1 MMLLF
6 DAIASNDYNAG
17 LLEGETLGR
26 FMRIGIVVNPD
37 AGLGGRL
44 GFKGSDGRAAEA
56 RSAGAVDRAG
66 PRMHQTLEALKTL
79 LSSSL
84 NRSNLELECLGW
96 KGRMGDTWIPT
107 PSEKMFFT
115 HIGETPAETSVTETS
130 QLVTALIEAG
140 AEAILYAGGD
150 GTTRDIANTLA
161 SISKEA
167 QEIPLIGVPGGVKMH
182 SGCFATTPKAA
193 AEVTLAFL
201 LGDLRCAITEV
212 MDLDEEIYQ
221 EGVWKVRMYGEAW
234 TPSSPRFMQGAKEQ
248 VERTSESD
256 TIEGLA
262 RHVESLLSS
271 DENLMIIWGSGG
283 TIQRMGEFCGEE
295 LTLLGIDILGPV
307 KNGKRKLFRDLN
319 EQQLLE
325 IIAQHVDGNGE
336 PRPRL
341 LLLSPMGGQ
350 GFLIGR
356 GNLQLSPE
364 VLVMIGIDN
373 LLGVATPAKLIGLS
387 AVRIDTGDTEL
398 DQVFQTKRFIKILQG
413 FRTTRLIRIEEA

>member
-1 MMLLF
+1 
-6 DAIASNDYNAG
+6 
-17 LLEGETLGR
+17 
-26 FMRIGIVVNPD
+26 MRIGIVVNPD

-56 RSAGAVDRAG
+56 RAAGAEDRAG
-66 PRMHQTLEALKTL
+66 PRMKLALEALQSL

-84 NRSNLELECLGW
+84 NRSDVDLECLGW
-96 KGRMGDTWIPT
+96 GGRMGGTWMTEPT
-107 PSEKMFFT
+107 EKMTFT
-115 HIGETPAETSVTETS
+115 SIGLTPTETSVEETS
-130 QLVTALIEAG
+130 QLVRDLVDG
-140 AEAILYAGGD
+140 GVEAILYAGGD
-150 GTTRDIANTLA
+150 GTTRDIANTLE
-161 SISKEA
+161 SIGKEA

-221 EGVWKVRMYGEAW
+221 EGIWKVRMYGEAW

-262 RHVESLLSS
+262 QHVESLLSS
-271 DENLMIIWGSGG
+271 QDDLMVIWGSGG
-283 TIQRMGEFCGEE
+283 TLRRMGEFCGEE
-295 LTLLGIDILGPV
+295 LTLLGIDILGPAV
-307 KNGKRKLFRDLN
+307 NGERQSHTDLN

-325 IIAQHVDGNGE
+325 VIAQHVDESGHE
-336 PRPRL
+336 RPRL

-356 GNLQLSPE
+356 GNLQLSPD
-364 VLVMIGIDN
+364 VLRMIGIEN
-373 LLGVATPAKLIGLS
+373 ILGVATPAKLIGLN
-387 AVRIDTGDTEL
+387 AVRIDTGEVEL

>member
-1 MMLLF
+1 
-6 DAIASNDYNAG
+6 
-17 LLEGETLGR
+17 
-26 FMRIGIVVNPD
+26 MRIGIVVNPD

-56 RSAGAVDRAG
+56 RAAGAEDRAG
-66 PRMHQTLEALKTL
+66 PRMMQTLEALNSL
-79 LSSSL
+79 LESSL
-84 NRSNLELECLGW
+84 NRANVEMECIGW
-96 KGRMGDTWIPT
+96 QGRMGESWV
-107 PSEKMFFT
+107 PSNKEKMTFT
-115 HIGETPAETSVTETS
+115 SIGQTPENTSDAETS
-130 QLVTALIEAG
+130 QLVRALVESG

-150 GTTRDIANTLA
+150 GTTRDIANTLE
-161 SISKEA
+161 SINKNA
-167 QEIPLIGVPGGVKMH
+167 QEMPLIGVPGGVKMH

-262 RHVESLLSS
+262 QHVKSLLSS
-271 DENLMIIWGSGG
+271 EEDLMIIWGSGG
-283 TIQRMGEFCGEE
+283 TLRRIGEFCDQE

-307 KNGKRKLFRDLN
+307 ENGVRKLHSDLN
-319 EQQLLE
+319 EQQLLK
-325 IIAQHVDGNGE
+325 IIAQHVDDNGE
-336 PRPRL
+336 PRQRL

-364 VLVMIGIDN
+364 VLRTIGIEN
-373 LLGVATPAKLIGLS
+373 ILGVATPAKLIGLN
-387 AVRIDTGDTEL
+387 AVRIDTGDAEL
-398 DQVFQTKRFIKILQG
+398 DKVFQTKRFIKILQG